1 MRRRSQSNG
10 SQINGSLCAWLTDD
24 VSHTRVSAALPSCAQ
39 HPCLPRPLSSR
50 AGLRRPARDLQEEVA
65 FFTHAEIAL
74 PLASRIDFRY
84 GARATEPARAPT
96 SVALRSGLLSLW
108 SAHPSQ
114 DGRAGPRRWT
124 LQWPRKGVC
133 CVRRAAGPYG
143 GCGWSQLLTPGAI
156 RAS

>member
-1 MRRRSQSNG
+1 M
-10 SQINGSLCAWLTDD
+10 
-24 VSHTRVSAALPSCAQ
+24 
-39 HPCLPRPLSSR
+39 
-50 AGLRRPARDLQEEVA
+50 A

-124 LQWPRKGVC
+124 LQWPRKG
-133 CVRRAAGPYG
+133 AAAFDAPRDRMAAVVGAAA
-143 GCGWSQLLTPGAI
+143 TDPG
-156 RAS
+156 RY